1 MAGNDL
7 DKLAELITRQRNLL
21 LSRWRE
27 QVRELPSARSL
38 DTPTLNDHMPGLIDE
53 LAAALRVKSDKSI
66 PEALL
71 EVSPPAHG
79 LQRVEDAFDIDE
91 VVAEYNILRGCIHDL
106 ADQNGLNLQGKPF
119 HIVNR
124 VLDHAIGLA
133 LQAYATQQALEVQRR
148 REQYLAFVAH
158 DLRTPLNAIS
168 LAGRVLELTVGA
180 KDPNAQTSRMLK
192 ALRRNVQHL
201 EGLVSKVL
209 EENTS
214 LQTEMGIK
222 LERREFDLWPLV
234 EALVHDL
241 HPVAGTD
248 STRLV
253 NSVPEDLVIYADA
266 SLLMRVFQNLI
277 ANAIRYTP
285 RGEVVVGARELNADG
300 VVECWVSDNGAGIP
314 AELQEAIFDLDKAK
328 TDESGDGGG
337 AGLGLAIVKTF
348 AEAHGGEVSVE
359 SIEGVGSTFRFS
371 LPNRAKSFGE
381 ADR

>member
-148 REQYLAFVAH
+148 REQYLA
-158 DLRTPLNAIS
+158 LWRTTCEP
-168 LAGRVLELTVGA
+168 R
-180 KDPNAQTSRMLK
+180 
-192 ALRRNVQHL
+192 
-201 EGLVSKVL
+201 
-209 EENTS
+209 
-214 LQTEMGIK
+214 
-222 LERREFDLWPLV
+222 
-234 EALVHDL
+234 
-241 HPVAGTD
+241 
-248 STRLV
+248 ST
-253 NSVPEDLVIYADA
+253 P
-266 SLLMRVFQNLI
+266 
-277 ANAIRYTP
+277 
-285 RGEVVVGARELNADG
+285 
-300 VVECWVSDNGAGIP
+300 
-314 AELQEAIFDLDKAK
+314 
-328 TDESGDGGG
+328 
-337 AGLGLAIVKTF
+337 
-348 AEAHGGEVSVE
+348 
-359 SIEGVGSTFRFS
+359 FRW
-371 LPNRAKSFGE
+371 RA
-381 ADR
+381 AYWN